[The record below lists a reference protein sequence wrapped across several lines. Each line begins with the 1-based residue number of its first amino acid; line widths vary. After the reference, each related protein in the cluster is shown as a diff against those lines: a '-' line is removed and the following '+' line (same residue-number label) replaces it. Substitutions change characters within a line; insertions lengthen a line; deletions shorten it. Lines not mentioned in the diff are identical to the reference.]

1 MGASNDPVYLRVLED
16 LRDQIRGGT
25 LAPGARVPSR
35 NGIIARYGVGETAA
49 KHALQ
54 VLAAEGLIEA
64 RAGSGS
70 YVRRLPVAAPLEHDR
85 LHFPGSPFGLNGRP
99 GSGDG
104 VAADG
109 VAGNGVGGDAVAVDA
124 GAGADHNGQAPRV
137 SWEYQS
143 ERVPAPAHVA
153 RRLRLPDGD
162 QLVTRTRYL
171 MSADGS
177 PVQLATSYEPA
188 ATTAQTPV
196 PFPEQGTFAGRGV
209 VERMQAIGIGVDQVV
224 EEISVRPAL
233 SAEAAVL
240 DIPAGSPVLLIER
253 SHRSA
258 ERTVETGEIVIAA
271 DRFRLCY
278 RFPVAVQSEP
288 APAVP
293 PPAAAPPVALPPAAS
308 PPAGEPA
315 GAAAGAHGA
324 GAHGAGTGA

>member
-85 LHFPGSPFGLNGRP
+85 LHFPGSPFGLDGRP
-99 GSGDG
+99 VVRDGTGRDGAGAGDR
-104 VAADG
+104 
-109 VAGNGVGGDAVAVDA
+109 
-124 GAGADHNGQAPRV
+124 AGADHAGHAPRV

-153 RRLRLPDGD
+153 RRLRLADGD
-162 QLVTRTRYL
+162 HLVTRTRYL

-188 ATTAQTPV
+188 ARTAQTPV

-253 SHRSA
+253 SHRSG

-278 RFPVAVQSEP
+278 RFPVAVQP
-288 APAVP
+288 DATAAR
-293 PPAAAPPVALPPAAS
+293 PPAAAPLAAAPPAAAS
-308 PPAGEPA
+308 QAGEPA
-315 GAAAGAHGA
+315 GTAAGTW
-324 GAHGAGTGA
+324 GAGTGA